1 MRNLRAGRSE
11 AERQEEL
18 RRRREG
24 ERLWRER
31 NKLIADAEVLLGDA
45 QARLA
50 ALPEW
55 DGSRQAELG
64 RIDELQGVLDELR
77 KDSGSSDEASAG
89 EPAAASVPDAARE
102 TESGAREKEER
113 ASLAEWVAQV
123 RASLEEVQ
131 SRQAWFALQDA
142 DFVLQVESGLPM
154 FDEAMRDERE
164 DLQRQLG
171 KITEDVVV
179 ELNRS
184 VGLLDGHLAALPADF
199 RPDVRTKVD
208 DARQ

>member
-1 MRNLRAGRSE
+1 M
-11 AERQEEL
+11 
-18 RRRREG
+18 
-24 ERLWRER
+24 RER

-179 ELNRS
+179 ELNRL